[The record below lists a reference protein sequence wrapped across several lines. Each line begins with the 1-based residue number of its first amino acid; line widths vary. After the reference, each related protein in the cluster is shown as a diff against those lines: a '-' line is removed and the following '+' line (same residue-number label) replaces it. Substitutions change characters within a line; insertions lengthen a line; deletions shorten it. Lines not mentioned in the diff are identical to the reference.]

1 MPRGVLRLVAALGLL
16 GVVTGE
22 SAAFAQGM
30 RPPPSGTLTPPFDL
44 MDPTIVK
51 EGAHLFQQNCTGY
64 CHGKEGRLSRA
75 PKLRGREFEPR
86 YLYGRISS
94 GFPPM
99 PAYQTILSQEQI
111 WKLVG
116 YILSLRDAA
125 EE

>member
-1 MPRGVLRLVAALGLL
+1 M
-16 GVVTGE
+16 
-22 SAAFAQGM
+22 
-30 RPPPSGTLTPPFDL
+30 PPFDL
-44 MDPTIVK
+44 MDPKIVE

-116 YILSLRDAA
+116 YIFSLRDVK
-125 EE
+125 ED

>member
-1 MPRGVLRLVAALGLL
+1 MPRGILRLVATMALLA
-16 GVVTGE
+16 VVSGE
-22 SAAFAQGM
+22 SAVFAQGM
-30 RPPPSGTLTPPFDL
+30 RPPPPGTLMPPFDL
-44 MDPTIVK
+44 MDPKIVE

-99 PAYQTILSQEQI
+99 PAYGTFLSEEQI

-116 YILSLRDAA
+116 YILSLRDAK
-125 EE
+125 ED

>member
-1 MPRGVLRLVAALGLL
+1 MPRGVLRLVAAMVLW

-22 SAAFAQGM
+22 STGFAQGM
-30 RPPPSGTLTPPFDL
+30 RPPPSGTLMPPFDL
-44 MDPTIVK
+44 MDPEIVE

-99 PAYQTILSQEQI
+99 PAYQTLLSQEQI

-116 YILSLRDAA
+116 YILSLRDAR
-125 EE
+125 ED